1 MLETGGKAVKAFGT
15 EEQVVLNAP
24 SLLCRSAVTLLA
36 PAGRVTVNTVQH
48 TVSALLSHTE
58 PVDAPR

>member
-24 SLLCRSAVTLLA
+24 SLLCRSGDFVGTGG
-36 PAGRVTVNTVQH
+36 PGD
-48 TVSALLSHTE
+48 S
-58 PVDAPR
+58 